1 MLPLENR
8 THLTA
13 PTSALL
19 AGLPSIV
26 DLAQCKDVNDTFSDL
41 RAWIRRTSSQA
52 GLSAAGQLLSFEQR
66 EAVLNFLER
75 LTLDPL
81 RKNLARELLVKL
93 NMDEIW
99 RSGSVHG
106 RRITEGVPQELR
118 GTLAPGR
125 SASVSAARMS
135 SDPIR
140 HRLAEDLTEKL
151 ASPTDSAILR
161 SSITFP
167 RAHHT
172 VGMCRLGMHNDPITV
187 LFCVPRTCHHVVV
200 GKHGEDVGKLEEK
213 HAVKIRVPKLEEESE
228 VIAVS
233 GLPDSVEQCRQTLE
247 SLLQLPVGTEP
258 LHQMVLGVPRASYGL
273 IIGERGATLHAIM
286 LSSKVLLEVPKADV
300 PGDVTVRGRV
310 DGCLHAKMKIEEIL
324 RDAIPVLASGTCEK
338 HAMPL
343 PPAYDL
349 AVDKPIQKCLFFPE
363 EGGQSSDDG
372 LTSLGT
378 LLKFLDS
385 TRLTCDAC
393 VFTITDNR
401 IARRLLDAHR
411 YRKVK
416 VRVITD
422 KVQSEALGSD
432 IGELQ
437 AAGIEVRMNTSPY
450 HMHHKFCILD
460 GLVLLN
466 GSFNWTQG
474 ACENNCENV
483 MISND
488 KAFLSPF
495 KAQFERLWQEYAHS

>member
-213 HAVKIRVPKLEEESE
+213 HAERGYCSVWPSRFCGTVPPNSR
-228 VIAVS
+228 VIAPIASRDRTITSNGVRRS
-233 GLPDSVEQCRQTLE
+233 TCIIRFDYRGTRCNAACNHVELE
-247 SLLQLPVGTEP
+247 G
-258 LHQMVLGVPRASYGL
+258 
-273 IIGERGATLHAIM
+273 
-286 LSSKVLLEVPKADV
+286 
-300 PGDVTVRGRV
+300 
-310 DGCLHAKMKIEEIL
+310 
-324 RDAIPVLASGTCEK
+324 ASG
-338 HAMPL
+338 
-343 PPAYDL
+343 
-349 AVDKPIQKCLFFPE
+349 
-363 EGGQSSDDG
+363 
-372 LTSLGT
+372 
-378 LLKFLDS
+378 
-385 TRLTCDAC
+385 
-393 VFTITDNR
+393 
-401 IARRLLDAHR
+401 
-411 YRKVK
+411 
-416 VRVITD
+416 
-422 KVQSEALGSD
+422 GSK
-432 IGELQ
+432 
-437 AAGIEVRMNTSPY
+437 S
-450 HMHHKFCILD
+450 
-460 GLVLLN
+460 
-466 GSFNWTQG
+466 
-474 ACENNCENV
+474 
-483 MISND
+483 
-488 KAFLSPF
+488 
-495 KAQFERLWQEYAHS
+495 